1 MRAVQPA
8 VVPPSVLVVPPG
20 LLNRLGLVD
29 HTLIVSGI
37 KGTAIVLVGDP
48 LDAFKV
54 CVLLVGA
61 AVVAMVH

>member
-29 HTLIVSGI
+29 HTLMVSGI
-37 KGTAIVLVGDP
+37 KCTAIVLVGDP
-48 LDAFKV
+48 LDTFKV
-54 CVLLVGA
+54 GILLVGA
-61 AVVAMVH
+61 TVVAMVH